1 MIAGVSWDVYVMRM
15 PSCVSR
21 VRDIPDDYQPPSM
34 GTRAEVID
42 RIRARVP
49 SVDFADPAWGVLEG
63 GAFSIE
69 FNVGK
74 DPVTSLML
82 HVRGGDEAIGVIHE
96 VAKALG
102 CDAIETGDGEVID
115 FGSPQAAG
123 GFARWRAYRDQ
134 IARSKT

>member
-1 MIAGVSWDVYVMRM
+1 MSWDVYLM
-15 PSCVSR
+15 PMPPDVSR

-34 GTRAEVID
+34 GTRTEVID

-49 SVDFADPAWGVLEG
+49 AVNFADPAWGVLECG
-63 GAFSIE
+63 TFSIE

-82 HVRGGDEAIGVIHE
+82 HVRGADEAIGVVRD
-96 VAKALG
+96 VAEALECG
-102 CDAIETGDGEVID
+102 AIETGDGEVID
-115 FGSPQAAG
+115 FDSPRATL

-134 IARSKT
+134 IARSRT